1 MITIR
6 RLEDKD
12 YDILEEYIQ
21 SNGLDKYISFKEN
34 FIYIA
39 VIEDRS
45 ILGISQIEIASNE
58 TALIKFIFINEE
70 NRKEGLGDGLFR
82 STLHYL
88 LRNGYENV
96 LIQACDEI
104 EQFLYK
110 RTQGLSEFNGFTE
123 LVPKSP
129 KKIYLCNI
137 GILLQSKC
145 RV

>member
-6 RLEDKD
+6 RLEGKD
-12 YDILEEYIQ
+12 YDILEKYIKT
-21 SNGLDKYISFKEN
+21 NGLDKYSGFKDN

-45 ILGISQIEIASNE
+45 ILGISEIEIAGIK
-58 TALIKFIFINEE
+58 TAQINLIFINQE

-82 STLHYL
+82 STLYYL
-88 LRNGYENV
+88 LTNGYENV
-96 LIQACDEI
+96 LIQSCKEI
-104 EQFLYK
+104 EHFLFK
-110 RTQGLSEFNGFTE
+110 RSQGLTEFNVNE
-123 LVPKSP
+123 LVGKSS

-137 GILLQSKC
+137 SILLESKC